1 MQSVNY
7 AFKYISEKYGFSKNV
22 VYYKLFEDGSCH
34 ENNVPVI
41 KFEILPENLDFLKK
55 SKKILFWGDFLHML
69 QYQSAIS
76 NKLVLLHLNKD
87 YQSAYQRV
95 REVFL
100 LENCETKIFKKVY
113 SFGTTFLFNSMNDFQ
128 DIEYSNS
135 LERFIRNS
143 HRVWVRD
150 IISAI
155 KISHL
160 KNDYNTNL
168 LGVDCSLLIN
178 PHSIFKKKEKK
189 ISEKRIGIFL
199 GRTINYSSKILSFTF
214 EIANRIKYSY
224 NWINWGDSKAFP
236 SLNNLN
242 IKEIETSINGFDLNG
257 NQDTEKTLLN
267 LLDYSLIITDTYH
280 LCVNSWNLGIPAI

>member
-1 MQSVNY
+1 
-7 AFKYISEKYGFSKNV
+7 
-22 VYYKLFEDGSCH
+22 
-34 ENNVPVI
+34 
-41 KFEILPENLDFLKK
+41 
-55 SKKILFWGDFLHML
+55 
-69 QYQSAIS
+69 
-76 NKLVLLHLNKD
+76 
-87 YQSAYQRV
+87 
-95 REVFL
+95 
-100 LENCETKIFKKVY
+100 
-113 SFGTTFLFNSMNDFQ
+113 
-128 DIEYSNS
+128 
-135 LERFIRNS
+135 
-143 HRVWVRD
+143 VWVRD

-160 KNDYNTNL
+160 KNDYNTNF

-280 LCVNSWNLGIPAI
+280 LCVNSWNLGIPAICFYGIDYMKIKDVNYGNIYTRNDKRHLFYSMYDALDFLISYDELINEELIEGRIRHIQSLLNIDNFTNEITSRIRNHSNSAEHAFIKSFI